1 MRKIISLISM
11 LMFFYLVG
19 YGQEAMT
26 IKEGRK
32 KGFSVSNLD
41 KKYVDAVNANPDS
54 ALFNDKSG
62 EFIQSWQAML
72 QDLGSYLQDHDFVW
86 EKQTGCFNKVYFN
99 KDGKI
104 DYFLYN
110 LNPQLDETQAE
121 KFRTLLQA
129 FIETYQL
136 PVQADKKFTQCGRS
150 MYMPTNKKSGD

>member
-1 MRKIISLISM
+1 MRKIISLILM

-26 IKEGRK
+26 IKEGRE
-32 KGFSVSNLD
+32 KGYSVSALD
-41 KKYVDAVNANPDS
+41 KKYVDAVNVNPDS
-54 ALFNDKSG
+54 ALFNDNSG
-62 EFIQSWQAML
+62 EFIQSWQTML

-86 EKQTGCFNKVYFN
+86 KKQTRCFNKVYFD
-99 KDGKI
+99 KDGNI

-121 KFRTLLQA
+121 KFRMLLQD
-129 FIETYQL
+129 FIENYQL
-136 PVQADKKFTQCGRS
+136 PVQGEKKFTQCGPS